1 MPNEQSA
8 NMIEDKS
15 QWLKFTGSRLSCSI
29 LKLMGWQIHFDGLPG
44 SHGILIVYPHT
55 SNVDF
60 FIGILAKWA
69 MGIPVN
75 YLAKESLFRIPLVG
89 WWLRHVGGRPVVRSS
104 PQGYVA
110 ELAQEMQSKDYFW
123 LVITPEG
130 TRKKTPGWRS
140 GFYQLALLTGYPVGF
155 AYLDYAKKEVGVTTF
170 AFLQGDE
177 SLDMSLVRQHYQEKV
192 GRFRQSMAPIEFWSP
207 PNRKKSV

>member
-1 MPNEQSA
+1 MSHEQSDRA
-8 NMIEDKS
+8 IPDQS
-15 QWLKFTGSRLSCSI
+15 QWLKFTGGRISRWLLRI
-29 LKLMGWQIHFDGLPG
+29 MGWKIRFEGLPG
-44 SHGILIVYPHT
+44 NHGVLIVYPHT

-69 MGIPVN
+69 IGIPVH
-75 YLAKESLFRIPLVG
+75 YLAKESLFKIPLVG
-89 WWLRHVGGRPVVRSS
+89 WWLRYVGGRPVVRSS

-140 GFYQLALLTGYPVGF
+140 GFYRLALLTGYPVGF
-155 AYLDYAKKEVGVTTF
+155 AFLDYAKKEVGVTEF
-170 AFLQGDE
+170 AYFQGDE
-177 SLDMSLVRQHYQEKV
+177 TLDMSMIRMKYQDKI
-192 GRFRQSMAPIEFWSP
+192 GKFPQGMAPIKFWSP
-207 PNRKKSV
+207 PGRKKGV